1 MAIDQMVAPIT
12 KAGSS
17 QKIKEF
23 PLFNYLR
30 HSNAE
35 AIAPTQGGAIVFIV
49 PGFEPVP
56 TGIYVIL

>member
-1 MAIDQMVAPIT
+1 MVIDIFDII

-35 AIAPTQGGAIVFIV
+35 ATAPSRGGAIVFIV

-56 TGIYVIL
+56 TGVYVVL